1 LANILSYS
9 VKITIMNNKIKIAL
23 GLIAGGALIYLGRK
37 IKNRESKS
45 KTFIGEDGNTYK
57 KDEMYFTADGK
68 VYRNGKLLHFKTP
81 ETNEYVTAPKT
92 NFNSETPPKNYE
104 AQPKNVEYH
113 QRGVRH
119 H

>member
-1 LANILSYS
+1 
-9 VKITIMNNKIKIAL
+9 MNNKIKIAL
-23 GLIAGGALIYLGRK
+23 GLIAGGALIYLVRK
-37 IKNRESKS
+37 IKNRENKS
-45 KTFIGEDGNTYK
+45 ETFTGEDGNTYK

-68 VYRNGKLLHFKTP
+68 VYKNGKLLHFKTP
-81 ETNEYVTAPKT
+81 EINEDVTPKL
-92 NFNSETPPKNYE
+92 SVKQEKIPKNYD